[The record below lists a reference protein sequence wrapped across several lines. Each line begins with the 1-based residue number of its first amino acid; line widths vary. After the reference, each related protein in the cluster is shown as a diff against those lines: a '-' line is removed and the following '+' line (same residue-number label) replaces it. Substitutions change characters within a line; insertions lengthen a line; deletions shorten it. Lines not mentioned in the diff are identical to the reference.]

1 MPRSITPLT
10 LTEYRALVAG
20 IPLYCASAIFTVAG
34 QTFTAAQA
42 TAYINGVLS
51 AVAATATAK
60 GAWKEAI
67 LAEQKIV
74 AQDGETVKQIRNNV
88 ALMFSN
94 QVNTLTAFA
103 IAPRKVPVPLTAAKR
118 AAAIAKAKATR
129 LARGTTSKKQKA
141 ALTGDVTGVTI
152 TPVTSSA
159 VIPAAPPLPVATAVP
174 VLAPATPPALPAAP
188 VPAGTAAPATHS

>member
-1 MPRSITPLT
+1 M
-10 LTEYRALVAG
+10 
-20 IPLYCASAIFTVAG
+20 
-34 QTFTAAQA
+34 
-42 TAYINGVLS
+42 
-51 AVAATATAK
+51 
-60 GAWKEAI
+60 
-67 LAEQKIV
+67 
-74 AQDGETVKQIRNNV
+74 KQIRSNV
-88 ALMFSN
+88 AWMFSN
-94 QVNTLTAFA
+94 QVSTLTAFA